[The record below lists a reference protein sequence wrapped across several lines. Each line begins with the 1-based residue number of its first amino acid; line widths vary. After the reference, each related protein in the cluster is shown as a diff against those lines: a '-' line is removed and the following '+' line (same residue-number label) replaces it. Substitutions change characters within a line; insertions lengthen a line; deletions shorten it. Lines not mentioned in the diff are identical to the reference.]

1 LLKLLDFLFEV
12 CYILDNS
19 SFGVFYKNNNFRR
32 RLVMKNDKKKSGIL
46 GRSRPLTEEEK
57 KELLV
62 RSVERVKPYLDALEE
77 WRRRS
82 LDSKFCF

>member
-1 LLKLLDFLFEV
+1 
-12 CYILDNS
+12 
-19 SFGVFYKNNNFRR
+19 
-32 RLVMKNDKKKSGIL
+32 MKNDKKKSGIL